1 MPGRNIVPLA
11 PRPSRARIAAVGLV
25 IAAQLGIAAPVQAEA
40 RARALGSV
48 AIQEAVGASV
58 VSGVLGGVSLPTASA
73 GLPVGAIGSHEPALD
88 AAPGTSPAAGDGALV
103 TVYSDGGTELVSDT
117 TVSVTVST
125 TGLQDVGGASGTSA
139 SGPGGGRTMILAQFN

>member
-58 VSGVLGGVSLPTASA
+58 VSEVLGGASLPS
-73 GLPVGAIGSHEPALD
+73 LPVGAIGPREPALD
-88 AAPGTSPAAGDGALV
+88 AVPGASPAAGDDALV
-103 TVYSDGGTELVSDT
+103 TVYSGGGTELVSDT